1 MLWGF
6 AAYIMWGFFPA
17 FFPLLEPA
25 APVEILAHR
34 FIWTLVFVLLLLLA
48 LRRIKLLREITPRE
62 WIRVAVASLLISVNW
77 GLYIY
82 AVNSGH
88 VADAALGYFINPL
101 VSVVLGVLLLRESLR
116 PMQKLSVAIAAVAV
130 VILTIALGQPPIIS
144 LGLALSFGSAD
155 GRGRG
160 HRPAAAGLRPRRPG
174 DVLDLAGHD
183 PVPHPGHADALGGV
197 RHQGAHRADALG
209 GFLHHL
215 GGRGDLHH
223 RHGHPDPRYPTQ
235 RLPRE
240 DRQGHPRRGGGLNEG
255 LALAPVGRPPV
266 HDFSSGHDDHLV
278 EPLRLFAGL
287 CVAEPHVIAQ
297 LQALGRRPL
306 QRGLHLARALQR
318 GHAQPRGVVHR
329 RQPVRPRWPRG
340 HPATTGH
347 RHHIRGGA
355 AH

>member
-144 LGLALSFGSAD
+144 LGLALSLGFYGLAKKRMRLEPLQSLAAETMVLAPIAVIYLLWL
-155 GRGRG
+155 GPESTFTTEGGG
-160 HRPAAAGLRPRRPG
+160 HTALLMVAGVVTALPLLAFARAAQEMSLTSLGMIQYLTPVMQMLWAVFVTKEHIEPMRWVGFSIIWVAVVIFIIDMVIQTRATRRNASLEKIGKATPAA
-174 DVLDLAGHD
+174 
-183 PVPHPGHADALGGV
+183 
-197 RHQGAHRADALG
+197 
-209 GFLHHL
+209 
-215 GGRGDLHH
+215 
-223 RHGHPDPRYPTQ
+223 
-235 RLPRE
+235 E
-240 DRQGHPRRGGGLNEG
+240 EG
-255 LALAPVGRPPV
+255 
-266 HDFSSGHDDHLV
+266 
-278 EPLRLFAGL
+278 
-287 CVAEPHVIAQ
+287 
-297 LQALGRRPL
+297 
-306 QRGLHLARALQR
+306 
-318 GHAQPRGVVHR
+318 
-329 RQPVRPRWPRG
+329 
-340 HPATTGH
+340 
-347 RHHIRGGA
+347 
-355 AH
+355 

>member
-62 WIRVAVASLLISVNW
+62 WMRVAVASLLISVNW

-144 LGLALSFGSAD
+144 LGLALSFGFYGLAKKRMRLEPLQSLAAETMVLAPIAVIYLLWL
-155 GRGRG
+155 GPASTFTTEGAG
-160 HRPAAAGLRPRRPG
+160 HTALLMVAGVVTALPLLAFARAAQEMSLTSLGMIQYLTPVMQMLWAVFVTKEHIEPMRWVGFSIIWVAVVIFIIDMVIQTRTTRRNASLEKLAKVTPAA
-174 DVLDLAGHD
+174 
-183 PVPHPGHADALGGV
+183 
-197 RHQGAHRADALG
+197 
-209 GFLHHL
+209 
-215 GGRGDLHH
+215 
-223 RHGHPDPRYPTQ
+223 
-235 RLPRE
+235 E
-240 DRQGHPRRGGGLNEG
+240 E
-255 LALAPVGRPPV
+255 
-266 HDFSSGHDDHLV
+266 S
-278 EPLRLFAGL
+278 
-287 CVAEPHVIAQ
+287 
-297 LQALGRRPL
+297 
-306 QRGLHLARALQR
+306 
-318 GHAQPRGVVHR
+318 
-329 RQPVRPRWPRG
+329 
-340 HPATTGH
+340 
-347 RHHIRGGA
+347 
-355 AH
+355 

>member
-116 PMQKLSVAIAAVAV
+116 SMQKLSVAIAAVAV

-144 LGLALSFGSAD
+144 LGLALSFGFYGLAKKRMRLEPLQSLAAETMVLAPIAVIYLLWL
-155 GRGRG
+155 GPESTFTAEGGG
-160 HRPAAAGLRPRRPG
+160 HTALLMVAGVVTALPLLAFARAAQEMSLTSLGMIQYLTPVMQMLWAVFVTKEHIEPMRWVGFSIIWVAVVIFIIDMVIQTRATRRNASLEKIGKATPAA
-174 DVLDLAGHD
+174 
-183 PVPHPGHADALGGV
+183 
-197 RHQGAHRADALG
+197 
-209 GFLHHL
+209 
-215 GGRGDLHH
+215 
-223 RHGHPDPRYPTQ
+223 
-235 RLPRE
+235 E
-240 DRQGHPRRGGGLNEG
+240 EG
-255 LALAPVGRPPV
+255 
-266 HDFSSGHDDHLV
+266 
-278 EPLRLFAGL
+278 
-287 CVAEPHVIAQ
+287 
-297 LQALGRRPL
+297 
-306 QRGLHLARALQR
+306 
-318 GHAQPRGVVHR
+318 
-329 RQPVRPRWPRG
+329 
-340 HPATTGH
+340 
-347 RHHIRGGA
+347 
-355 AH
+355 

>member
-144 LGLALSFGSAD
+144 LGLALSFGFYGLAKKRMRLEPLQSLAAETMVLAPIAVIYLLWL
-155 GRGRG
+155 GPESTFTTEGGG
-160 HRPAAAGLRPRRPG
+160 HMALLMVAGVVTALPLLAFARAAQEMSLTSLGMIQYLTPVMQMLWAVFVTKEHIEPMRWVGFSIIWVAVVIFIIDMVIQTRATRRNASLEKIGKATPAA
-174 DVLDLAGHD
+174 
-183 PVPHPGHADALGGV
+183 
-197 RHQGAHRADALG
+197 
-209 GFLHHL
+209 
-215 GGRGDLHH
+215 
-223 RHGHPDPRYPTQ
+223 
-235 RLPRE
+235 E
-240 DRQGHPRRGGGLNEG
+240 EG
-255 LALAPVGRPPV
+255 
-266 HDFSSGHDDHLV
+266 
-278 EPLRLFAGL
+278 
-287 CVAEPHVIAQ
+287 
-297 LQALGRRPL
+297 
-306 QRGLHLARALQR
+306 
-318 GHAQPRGVVHR
+318 
-329 RQPVRPRWPRG
+329 
-340 HPATTGH
+340 
-347 RHHIRGGA
+347 
-355 AH
+355 